1 MNGVFRHLAIG
12 LFVGQFAFITP
23 VSLAVETST
32 EDADREKMTAEAR
45 AEDLKEVLA
54 ELKLTADFLAAQ
66 QSLYLEAALGYDV
79 VQSTGQKLEF
89 GGSRKITMRR
99 PDRVKAH
106 AESREGTEAT
116 LFFDGK
122 SISIDL
128 ADENAYVSVEK
139 PGSLDAA
146 FDYLAE
152 DLGVPTPLADLLSDN
167 FYADIADR
175 IVAGFVVGESKVGN
189 ADCVHVAFSVDDID
203 VQMWIENSDRPL
215 PQRFVITYRDAE
227 GSPQFWAQLMN
238 WDLKPKTPD
247 SLFAYTPPKGAERI
261 PFTATVAQAVEDAK
275 TEKGGN

>member
-12 LFVGQFAFITP
+12 LFVGQFAFTP
-23 VSLAVETST
+23 VSLAVEASA
-32 EDADREKMTAEAR
+32 EDADREKMHAEAR

-54 ELKLTADFLAAQ
+54 ELKLSADFLAAQ
-66 QSLYLEAALGYDV
+66 QSVYFEAALGYDV
-79 VQSTGQKLEF
+79 VQVTGQKLEF
-89 GGSRKITMRR
+89 GGNRKITMRR
-99 PDRVKAH
+99 PDRVRAH
-106 AESREGTEAT
+106 AESREGTEVT

-152 DLGVPTPLADLLSDN
+152 DFGVPTPLADLLSDN

-175 IVAGFVVGESKVGN
+175 IVAGFVVGESKIGN
-189 ADCVHVAFSVDDID
+189 ADCVHVAFRTEDID

-227 GSPQFWAQLMN
+227 GSPQFSAQLMN

-247 SLFAYTPPKGAERI
+247 SLFTYKPPKGAERI
-261 PFTATVAQAVEDAK
+261 PFAATVGQAVEDAK
-275 TEKGGN
+275 AEKGGN

>member
-1 MNGVFRHLAIG
+1 MNGLFRHLAIG
-12 LFVGQFAFITP
+12 LFVGQFAFTP
-23 VSLAVETST
+23 VSLAVESST
-32 EDADREKMTAEAR
+32 EDADRKKRHAEAR

-66 QSLYLEAALGYDV
+66 QSLYFEAALGYDV
-79 VQSTGQKLEF
+79 VQATGQKLEF

-99 PDRVKAH
+99 PNRVKAH

-128 ADENAYVSVEK
+128 ADENAYVSIEK
-139 PGSLDAA
+139 PGSLDTA

-152 DLGVPTPLADLLSDN
+152 DLGVPTPLADLLSNN

-175 IVAGFVVGESKVGN
+175 IVAGFVVGESKIGN
-189 ADCVHVAFSVDDID
+189 TECVHVAFTTEDID

-261 PFTATVAQAVEDAK
+261 PFAATVAQAVEDAK
-275 TEKGGN
+275 AEKGGN

>member
-12 LFVGQFAFITP
+12 LFVGQFAFTP
-23 VSLAVETST
+23 VSLAVEASA
-32 EDADREKMTAEAR
+32 EDADREKMHAEAR

-66 QSLYLEAALGYDV
+66 QSVYFEAAFGYDV
-79 VQSTGQKLEF
+79 VQVTGQKLEF
-89 GGSRKITMRR
+89 GGNRKITMRR
-99 PDRVKAH
+99 PDRVRAH
-106 AESREGTEAT
+106 AESREGTEVT

-152 DLGVPTPLADLLSDN
+152 DFGVPTPLADLLSDN

-175 IVAGFVVGESKVGN
+175 IVAGFVVGESKIGN
-189 ADCVHVAFSVDDID
+189 ADCVHVAFRTEDID

-247 SLFAYTPPKGAERI
+247 SLFTYKPPKGAERI
-261 PFTATVAQAVEDAK
+261 PFAATVGQAVEDAK
-275 TEKGGN
+275 AQKGGN

>member
-12 LFVGQFAFITP
+12 LLVGQFAFTP
-23 VSLAVETST
+23 VSLAVESST
-32 EDADREKMTAEAR
+32 QDADRERMHAEAR

-54 ELKLTADFLAAQ
+54 ELELAADFLAAQ
-66 QSLYLEAALGYDV
+66 QNLYFEAALGYDV
-79 VQSTGQKLEF
+79 LQANGQKLEF

-99 PDRVKAH
+99 PDRARVH
-106 AESREGTEAT
+106 AESREGTEVT

-128 ADENAYVSVEK
+128 AHENAYVSVEK

-152 DLGVPTPLADLLSDN
+152 DLGVPTPLADLLSNN
-167 FYADIADR
+167 FYEDIVDR
-175 IVAGFVVGESKVGN
+175 IVAGFVVGESEIGN
-189 ADCVHVAFSVDDID
+189 TKCIHVAFSTEDID
-203 VQMWIENSDRPL
+203 VQMWIEDSDRPL
-215 PQRFVITYRDAE
+215 PLRLVITYREAE

-238 WDLKPKTPD
+238 WNLKPKTPD

-261 PFTATVAQAVEDAK
+261 PFAATVTEAFEDAK
-275 TEKGGN
+275 ASKGGN